1 MELNQAKDFMII
13 QNEIILKKKM
23 KNMSLNIKKIGI
35 IGAGFM
41 GRQIAN
47 WAALHNYTI
56 HIYDID
62 SEVLEDAKGF
72 ITKALKRKHEEHIIN
87 KVKYFNILESALK
100 DVELVIEVVSED
112 LNIKKKVF
120 SQIEDYVSEDTIIAT
135 NSSSFPV
142 SKIEDSVQRKERVLN
157 LHFYAP
163 INVRP
168 MVDIMRGT
176 QTSDEVFEKGKNW
189 IESIECT
196 PLILKKHS
204 FGFLFNRI
212 WRAVKRECL
221 RMWADGIADI
231 ENIDE
236 AWRIF
241 TGMPMGP
248 FTMMDGIGLDV
259 IYNVES
265 SYFQESKDPRDRP
278 PDKLK
283 KMVEHSELGLKTG
296 KGFYTYRKKKK

>member
-1 MELNQAKDFMII
+1 MTLD
-13 QNEIILKKKM
+13 
-23 KNMSLNIKKIGI
+23 IKKIGI

-62 SEVLEDAKGF
+62 PEMLEDAKTF
-72 ITKALKRKHEEHIIN
+72 ITKALKRKHEEEAIA
-87 KVKYFNILESALK
+87 KVKYFNNLKSALD
-100 DVELVIEVVSED
+100 DVELVIEAVSED
-112 LNIKKKVF
+112 LKIKKQVF
-120 SQIEDYVSEDTIIAT
+120 SQIENVVSKDTIIAT

-142 SKIEDSVQRKERVLN
+142 SRIEDSVQKKDRILN

-176 QTSDEVFEKGKNW
+176 QTSDKTFERGREW
-189 IESIECT
+189 IESIKCT

-221 RMWADGIADI
+221 HMWADGIAEV
-231 ENIDE
+231 ENMDE

-248 FTMMDGIGLDV
+248 FTLMDGIGLDV

-265 SYFQESKDPRDRP
+265 SYYQESQDPKDKP
-278 PDKLK
+278 PDKLRE
-283 KMVEHSELGLKTG
+283 MVERGELGIKTG
-296 KGFYTYRKKKK
+296 SGFYQYKRKKK

>member
-1 MELNQAKDFMII
+1 MN
-13 QNEIILKKKM
+13 
-23 KNMSLNIKKIGI
+23 STIKKIGI

-47 WAALHNYTI
+47 WSALHNYII

-62 SEVLEDAKGF
+62 SEVIENAKEF
-72 ITKALKRKHEEHIIN
+72 ITKALKRKHEEKVIN
-87 KVKYFNILESALK
+87 NIKYFNNFESALK
-100 DVELVIEVVSED
+100 DVDLVIEAVLED
-112 LNIKKKVF
+112 LNVKKKVF
-120 SQIEDYVSEDTIIAT
+120 SQIEDYVSENTIIAT
-135 NSSSFPV
+135 NSSSFPI
-142 SKIEDSVQRKERVLN
+142 SKIEDSIQKRDRLLN

-176 QTSDEVFEKGKNW
+176 QTSDEVFEQGRQW

-221 RMWADGIADI
+221 HMWAEGVAEV
-231 ENIDE
+231 ENMDE

-265 SYFQESKDPRDRP
+265 SYYQESQDPKDKP
-278 PDKLK
+278 PDKLRE
-283 KMVEHSELGLKTG
+283 MVERGELGIKTG
-296 KGFYTYRKKKK
+296 SGFYQYKRKKK

>member
-1 MELNQAKDFMII
+1 MTLD
-13 QNEIILKKKM
+13 
-23 KNMSLNIKKIGI
+23 IKKIGI

-62 SEVLEDAKGF
+62 PEMLEDAKTF
-72 ITKALKRKHEEHIIN
+72 ITKALKRKHEEEAIA
-87 KVKYFNILESALK
+87 KVKYFNNLKSALD
-100 DVELVIEVVSED
+100 DVELVIEAVSED
-112 LNIKKKVF
+112 LKIKKQVF
-120 SQIEDYVSEDTIIAT
+120 SQIENVVSKDTIIAT

-142 SKIEDSVQRKERVLN
+142 SKIEDSVQKKDRILN

-176 QTSDEVFEKGKNW
+176 QTSDKTFERGREW
-189 IESIECT
+189 IESIKCT

-221 RMWADGIADI
+221 HMWADGIAEV
-231 ENIDE
+231 ENMDE

-248 FTMMDGIGLDV
+248 FTLMDGIGLDV

-265 SYFQESKDPRDRP
+265 SYYQESKDPKDKP
-278 PDKLK
+278 PDKLRE
-283 KMVEHSELGLKTG
+283 MVERGELGIKTG
-296 KGFYTYRKKKK
+296 TGFYQYKRKKK

>member
-1 MELNQAKDFMII
+1 
-13 QNEIILKKKM
+13 
-23 KNMSLNIKKIGI
+23 
-35 IGAGFM
+35 M

-47 WAALHNYTI
+47 WLALNNYVV
-56 HIYDID
+56 HLYDID
-62 SEVLEDAKGF
+62 STILEDAKEY
-72 ITKALKRKHEEHIIN
+72 ITKALKRKHEMDAIA
-87 KVKYFNILESALK
+87 KVEYFSDLRTALK
-100 DVELVIEVVSED
+100 DVDLVIEAVSED
-112 LNIKKKVF
+112 LIIKKKVF
-120 SQIEDYVSEDTIIAT
+120 TQIEKYVSKDTIIAT

-142 SKIEDSVQRKERVLN
+142 SKIEDAVSKKDRVLN

-163 INVRP
+163 INIRP

-176 QTSDEVFEKGKNW
+176 QTSDKAFERGRDW
-189 IESIECT
+189 IESIKCT

-221 RMWADGIADI
+221 HMWAEDIADI

-241 TGMPMGP
+241 TGMSMGP

-265 SYFQESKDPRDRP
+265 SYFQESNDPKDKP
-278 PDKLK
+278 PDKLRE
-283 KMVEHSELGLKTG
+283 MVERKELGIKTG
-296 KGFYTYRKKKK
+296 KGFYRYKKRKK

>member
-1 MELNQAKDFMII
+1 
-13 QNEIILKKKM
+13 
-23 KNMSLNIKKIGI
+23 MSLNINKIAI

-47 WAALHNYTI
+47 WAALHNYI
-56 HIYDID
+56 VHMYDID
-62 SEVLEDAKGF
+62 SEGLEDANAF
-72 ITKALKRKHEEHIIN
+72 ITKALKRKHEENVIT
-87 KVKYFNILESALK
+87 KVKYFNNLESALK
-100 DVELVIEVVSED
+100 DVELVIEAVSED
-112 LNIKKKVF
+112 LMIKKKVF
-120 SQIEDYVSEDTIIAT
+120 SQIENYVSENTIIAT
-135 NSSSFPV
+135 NSSSFPIA
-142 SKIEDSVQRKERVLN
+142 KIEDSVQRKERVLN

-176 QTSDEVFEKGKNW
+176 KTSEEVFERGRLW

-196 PLILKKHS
+196 PLIINKHS

-221 RMWADGIADI
+221 HMWADGIADV
-231 ENIDE
+231 ENMDE

-265 SYFQESKDPRDRP
+265 SYYEESKDPKDKP
-278 PDKLK
+278 PEKLRA
-283 KMVEHSELGLKTG
+283 MVEQGDLGIKTG
-296 KGFYTYRKKKK
+296 KGFYQYKRKKK

>member
-1 MELNQAKDFMII
+1 MGQ
-13 QNEIILKKKM
+13 
-23 KNMSLNIKKIGI
+23 NIKKVGI
-35 IGAGFM
+35 VGAGFM

-47 WAALHNYTI
+47 WIALHNYTV
-56 HIYDID
+56 HMYDID
-62 SEVLEDAKGF
+62 SEVLEDAKVF
-72 ITKALKRKHEEHIIN
+72 ITKALKRKHEENIISN
-87 KVKYFNILESALK
+87 IKYFDTIDSALR
-100 DVELVIEVVSED
+100 DVELVIEAISED
-112 LNIKKKVF
+112 LSIKKKVF
-120 SQIEDYVSEDTIIAT
+120 SQIENCTPHDTIIAT

-142 SKIEDSVQRKERVLN
+142 SKIEESIQKKDRVLN

-176 QTSDEVFEKGKNW
+176 QTSDMIFEQGKNW
-189 IESIECT
+189 VDSIECT

-221 RMWADGIADI
+221 HMWAEDIADI

-241 TGMPMGP
+241 TGMPLGP

-265 SYFQESKDPRDRP
+265 SYFQESNDPKDKP
-278 PDKLK
+278 PEKLRQ
-283 KMVEHSELGLKTG
+283 MIERGELGLKSG
-296 KGFYTYRKKKK
+296 KGFYKYKRGKK

>member
-1 MELNQAKDFMII
+1 M
-13 QNEIILKKKM
+13 IILKIVKVKRR
-23 KNMSLNIKKIGI
+23 NMNPNIKTVGI
-35 IGAGFM
+35 VGTGFM

-56 HIYDID
+56 HMYDID
-62 SEVLEDAKGF
+62 SEVLEDAKVF
-72 ITKALKRKHEEHIIN
+72 ITKALKRKHKENIITN
-87 KVKYFNILESALK
+87 IKYFNSLESALQN
-100 DVELVIEVVSED
+100 VELVIEAISED
-112 LNIKKKVF
+112 LSIKKEVF
-120 SQIEDYVSEDTIIAT
+120 SQIENCASADTIIAT

-142 SKIEDSVQRKERVLN
+142 SKIEDSVQKKDRVLN

-176 QTSDEVFEKGKNW
+176 QTSDEVFERGKKW

-196 PLILKKHS
+196 PLVLKKHS

-221 RMWADGIADI
+221 SMWADGIADI

-241 TGMPMGP
+241 TSMPMGP

-265 SYFQESKDPRDRP
+265 SYFQESNDPKDKP
-278 PDKLK
+278 PEKLK
-283 KMVEHSELGLKTG
+283 LMVERGELGLKSG
-296 KGFYTYRKKKK
+296 KGFYQYKKGKK

>member
-1 MELNQAKDFMII
+1 MN
-13 QNEIILKKKM
+13 
-23 KNMSLNIKKIGI
+23 LNINKIAI
-35 IGAGFM
+35 VGAGFM

-47 WAALHNYTI
+47 WAALYNYI
-56 HIYDID
+56 VHIYDID
-62 SEVLEDAKGF
+62 SEALEDAKAF
-72 ITKALKRKHEEHIIN
+72 ITKALKRKHKEETISRI
-87 KVKYFNILESALK
+87 KYFNNLESTLK
-100 DVELVIEVVSED
+100 DVELVIEAVSEN
-112 LNIKKKVF
+112 LNIKKKLF
-120 SQIEDYVSEDTIIAT
+120 SQIEDYVSENTIIAT
-135 NSSSFPV
+135 NSSSFPI
-142 SKIEDSVQRKERVLN
+142 SKIEDAVQKKERVLN

-176 QTSDEVFEKGKNW
+176 QTSNEVFERGRKW

-196 PLILKKHS
+196 PLILKKQS

-221 RMWADGIADI
+221 HMWADGIA
-231 ENIDE
+231 EVKNMDE

-265 SYFQESKDPRDRP
+265 SYYQESQDPKDKP
-278 PDKLK
+278 PDKLRE
-283 KMVEHSELGLKTG
+283 MVERGELGIKTG
-296 KGFYTYRKKKK
+296 SGFYQYKRKKK

>member
-1 MELNQAKDFMII
+1 MTLD
-13 QNEIILKKKM
+13 
-23 KNMSLNIKKIGI
+23 IKKIGI

-62 SEVLEDAKGF
+62 PEMLEDAKTF
-72 ITKALKRKHEEHIIN
+72 ITKALKRKHEEEAIA
-87 KVKYFNILESALK
+87 KVKYFNNLKSALD
-100 DVELVIEVVSED
+100 DVELVIEAVSED
-112 LNIKKKVF
+112 LKIKKQVF
-120 SQIEDYVSEDTIIAT
+120 SQIENVVSKDTIIAT

-142 SKIEDSVQRKERVLN
+142 SRIEDSVQKKDRILN

-176 QTSDEVFEKGKNW
+176 QTSDETFERGREW
-189 IESIECT
+189 IESIKCT

-221 RMWADGIADI
+221 HMWADGIAEV
-231 ENIDE
+231 ENMDE

-265 SYFQESKDPRDRP
+265 SYYQESQDPKDKP
-278 PDKLK
+278 PDKLRE
-283 KMVEHSELGLKTG
+283 MVERGELGIKTG
-296 KGFYTYRKKKK
+296 SGFYQYKRKKK

>member
-1 MELNQAKDFMII
+1 MNSI
-13 QNEIILKKKM
+13 
-23 KNMSLNIKKIGI
+23 IKKIGI

-56 HIYDID
+56 HIYDINA
-62 SEVLEDAKGF
+62 EVIEDAKAF
-72 ITKALKRKHEEHIIN
+72 ITKALKRKHEDDRIN
-87 KVKYFNILESALK
+87 NIQYFNTLESALK
-100 DVELVIEVVSED
+100 DVDLVIEAVSEN
-112 LNIKKKVF
+112 LSIKKKVF

-142 SKIEDSVQRKERVLN
+142 SKIEDSVRKKERVLN

-163 INVRP
+163 INIRP

-176 QTSDEVFEKGKNW
+176 KTSDEVFERGKNW
-189 IESIECT
+189 ITSIKCT
-196 PLILKKHS
+196 PLIVKRYS

-221 RMWADGIADI
+221 HMWANGIADV
-231 ENIDE
+231 ENMDE

-248 FTMMDGIGLDV
+248 FTLMDGIGLDV

-265 SYFQESKDPRDRP
+265 SYYQESNDLKDKP
-278 PDKLK
+278 PEKLRE
-283 KMVEHSELGLKTG
+283 MVERGELGIKTG
-296 KGFYTYRKKKK
+296 SGFYQYKRKKK

>member
-1 MELNQAKDFMII
+1 
-13 QNEIILKKKM
+13 
-23 KNMSLNIKKIGI
+23 MSVTIKKVGI
-35 IGAGFM
+35 VGAGFM

-47 WAALHNYTI
+47 WTALHNYTV
-56 HIYDID
+56 HLYDIN
-62 SEVLEDAKGF
+62 SKILEDAKTF
-72 ITKALKRKHEEHIIN
+72 ITKALKRKHKENLITNI
-87 KVKYFNILESALK
+87 KYFNTLESSLK
-100 DVELVIEVVSED
+100 DVELVIEAISED
-112 LNIKKKVF
+112 LNIKKRVF
-120 SQIEDYVSEDTIIAT
+120 SQIENCISHDTIIAT
-135 NSSSFPV
+135 NSSSFPI
-142 SKIEDSVQRKERVLN
+142 SKIEDSVKKKDRVLN

-176 QTSDEVFEKGKNW
+176 QTSDEVFERAKKW

-212 WRAVKRECL
+212 WRTVKRECL
-221 RMWADGIADI
+221 SMWADGIADI

-265 SYFQESKDPRDRP
+265 SYFQESNDPKDKP

-283 KMVEHSELGLKTG
+283 EMVERGELGIKTG
-296 KGFYTYRKKKK
+296 KGFYKYKREKT